1 MENVIKEKVVMPPP
15 QYDRKKKAP
24 ADVQIKPVEP
34 SDSIFVNKSS
44 AFLQDMMSKEE

>member
-1 MENVIKEKVVMPPP
+1 MEDVIKEKVVMPPP

-24 ADVQIKPVEP
+24 EAKQVEPAEP

-44 AFLQDMMSKEE
+44 AFMQDMMSKEE